1 MTLTNMTPRALAV
14 ACLFALGACG
24 ADGPSGEHV
33 EPTSAESHAGQPDV
47 SATETHADHDETSS
61 EAAHD
66 EGGKAVKLS
75 AQEIQ
80 EEGIRVESIL
90 PRKIDQV
97 LTLTA
102 VIEANRD
109 RLAHVAP
116 RVPARIVKVTANLGD
131 RVSTGQALAT
141 LDSSDVGEAHA
152 AYLQARS
159 ELGVSRAAYDR
170 AEKLQLAQI
179 IAQKEFLRVRG
190 DFERAQAAFHAA
202 EDRLRM
208 LGVDVKSA
216 ADDKAVSMFPLRSPF
231 TGTVIEKHA
240 ILGELAD
247 PEKSLFTIADLS
259 TLWIEADLY
268 EKDLGRVKAGSAAEI
283 EVAAYPDI
291 VFRGKLTYV
300 SDVMDA
306 KTRTVKARIE
316 VPNAERRLKPQMFAN
331 ARIGT
336 TTQREVIALPVDAV
350 TLIEGRSS
358 VFVQEHDAFEA
369 RVVST
374 GDRLGEMLVITGGLA
389 PEDRVVVEGTFAL
402 KARMLKSAL
411 GEGHA
416 H

>member
-1 MTLTNMTPRALAV
+1 
-14 ACLFALGACG
+14 
-24 ADGPSGEHV
+24 
-33 EPTSAESHAGQPDV
+33 
-47 SATETHADHDETSS
+47 
-61 EAAHD
+61 
-66 EGGKAVKLS
+66 
-75 AQEIQ
+75 
-80 EEGIRVESIL
+80 
-90 PRKIDQV
+90 
-97 LTLTA
+97 
-102 VIEANRD
+102 
-109 RLAHVAP
+109 
-116 RVPARIVKVTANLGD
+116 
-131 RVSTGQALAT
+131 
-141 LDSSDVGEAHA
+141 
-152 AYLQARS
+152 
-159 ELGVSRAAYDR
+159 
-170 AEKLQLAQI
+170 
-179 IAQKEFLRVRG
+179 
-190 DFERAQAAFHAA
+190 
-202 EDRLRM
+202 
-208 LGVDVKSA
+208 VKSA